1 MAVSLS
7 HGFSTCKTGHMAEDG
22 TSGLERTTAGPAP
35 LPTMKDIAEHLGV
48 SRPLVSMVLRNVP
61 GPSAESRDR
70 ILAAAKELGFR
81 ANSSARLLRQNRT
94 RMLGVAFLLENP
106 FQIRVVERM
115 FVRAA
120 ERGFAL
126 ALGPVTE
133 ERPIDAVVSE
143 LIEERV
149 EALIAF
155 NPDPTSAAL
164 TEALRL
170 MPVTWLGEW
179 TDEPAAD
186 NIHVNE
192 AEGLRSAVD
201 HLVSLGHRDIAYVG
215 GLMGSVGRSR
225 AHAYRAAMASAGL
238 EKHTEIIPTGF
249 SEEDGAA
256 AARVLLEREHR
267 PTAVICCGDQCAVG
281 LLAVLS
287 HSNIAVPDDLSVIGF
302 DDSVLASFSY
312 HQLTSVRQDVDA
324 TVDAALDAVIDRI
337 EGDQGERRVVATDAA
352 LVVRA
357 TTGPARA
364 QN

>member
-1 MAVSLS
+1 
-7 HGFSTCKTGHMAEDG
+7 MAEDG
-22 TSGLERTTAGPAP
+22 TGSANGGPASPAP

-61 GPSAESRDR
+61 GPSAQSRDR

-81 ANSSARLLRQNRT
+81 PNASARLLRQSRT

-106 FQIRVVERM
+106 FQVRVVERM
-115 FVRAA
+115 FVKAA

-155 NPDPTSAAL
+155 NPDLGSAAL

-170 MPVTWLGEW
+170 MPVTWMGEW
-179 TDEPAAD
+179 TDEPGVD

-192 AEGLRSAVD
+192 IDGLRRAVE
-201 HLVSLGHRDIAYVG
+201 HLVDLGHRDIAYVG
-215 GLMGSVGRSR
+215 GPGGAVGHSR
-225 AHAYRAAMASAGL
+225 AEAYRAAMASAGL
-238 EKHTEIIPTGF
+238 KKHAEIISTGF

-256 AARVLLEREHR
+256 AARILIGREHR

-287 HSNIAVPDDLSVIGF
+287 HSNIAVPGELSVIGF
-302 DDSVLASFSY
+302 DDSFLASLSY

-324 TVDAALDAVIDRI
+324 TVDAALDSVIDRV
-337 EGDQGERRVVATDAA
+337 EGDHGARRVIATDAA
-352 LVVRA
+352 LIVRA
-357 TTGPARA
+357 TTGPARV